1 MEENIFESRTLPM
14 LPLRGLN
21 VFPGMLLTFD
31 VERSASVAALAA
43 ATDDD
48 QMIFL
53 ATQKDLS
60 IDMPEEDDIYHIGT
74 VCRIRQQIRQPRSK
88 ICRVMVEGIYKAEA
102 VSMSTEG
109 KYCIADTV
117 RLPFF
122 NIFMINQS
130 NTHCIY

>member
-88 ICRVMVEGIYKAEA
+88 ICRVMV
-102 VSMSTEG
+102 
-109 KYCIADTV
+109 
-117 RLPFF
+117 
-122 NIFMINQS
+122 
-130 NTHCIY
+130 